1 MIEFQRLHK
10 SYAVGGRAIA
20 ALQPL
25 DLTIEAGEVFGIIG
39 HSGAGKSTL
48 IKMLLRLYDPV
59 QGRVTFDGIDLK
71 QLQLSLIHI

>member
-1 MIEFQRLHK
+1 VIEFQRLHK
-10 SYAVGGRAIA
+10 SYAVVGRAVS

-48 IKMLLRLYDPV
+48 IRMINRLEEPSGGRLLIGGED
-59 QGRVTFDGIDLK
+59 VTDRK
-71 QLQLSLIHI
+71 SVV

>member
-48 IKMLLRLYDPV
+48 IRMINRLEEPSGGRLLI
-59 QGRVTFDGIDLK
+59 GRGPPRWVSACAG
-71 QLQLSLIHI
+71 

>member
-1 MIEFQRLHK
+1 MPRLTANVIEFQRLHK

-48 IKMLLRLYDPV
+48 IRLINRLEEPT
-59 QGRVTFDGIDLK
+59 GGAC
-71 QLQLSLIHI
+71 